1 MTELPLHNSLQKNQ
15 IDFTFYSL
23 QMKKFKLVKDKWYF
37 QSLRETKS
45 VKELD
50 DWAVEISWYAS
61 TKDKDRWWDV
71 VEPKAFASALERYMT
86 NPIVLLQHKTDKPI
100 GVVEEADIDDNW
112 LYIKAKISQN
122 TDWVVDLIKNWVLR
136 AFSIWYSVKDYE
148 TDVRE
153 LADWTYDMTNII
165 KDLELYEISVVS
177 IPMNPYALSKSIED
191 LLEVE
196 ETVEEKKEEVVES
209 EKVESSENDETAE
222 TESTEE
228 SENAEDEKKEE
239 ETTDDNWAESEK
251 SEEKEAEW
259 TNIQSEE
266 KSAEIES
273 SEKEESEEEW
283 KVVEWE
289 IVQGDEEVV
298 EDESTESESEEKAP
312 TDDEEK
318 KECSTDEEIA
328 ETVEETKA
336 DENSEISDEESNEE
350 DSEND
355 VETTSDDEV
364 VDETSNNE
372 VVETK
377 SIETE
382 SQKQFD
388 FESKIAQ
395 LSKSFDEKLAEKD
408 EKIKS
413 LESKVETMTK
423 LFAESLETIDKMT
436 TAVKNTPV
444 NAGLQYKRPLKKW
457 WYYDIAS
464 IIKNL

>member
-1 MTELPLHNSLQKNQ
+1 
-15 IDFTFYSL
+15 
-23 QMKKFKLVKDKWYF
+23 MKKFKLVKDKWYF

-86 NPIVLLQHKTDKPI
+86 NPIVLLQHKADKPI
-100 GVVEEADIDDNW
+100 GVVESADIDDNW

-122 TDWVVDLIKNWVLR
+122 TDWVVDLIKNGVLR

-153 LADWTYDMTNII
+153 LADWSYDMTNII

-177 IPMNPYALSKSIED
+177 IPMNPYALSKSVED

-196 ETVEEKKEEVVES
+196 ESEE
-209 EKVESSENDETAE
+209 ESSEDSESENVEEAE

-228 SENAEDEKKEE
+228 SENEEAEKNDDE
-239 ETTDDNWAESEK
+239 TPVDTD
-251 SEEKEAEW
+251 EEKNSESSESDEW

-273 SEKEESEEEW
+273 EATEESEEEW
-283 KVVEWE
+283 KVIEWE
-289 IVQGDEEVV
+289 IEQGEEEVV
-298 EDESTESESEEKAP
+298 EEESIEQKS
-312 TDDEEK
+312 
-318 KECSTDEEIA
+318 EEIA
-328 ETVEETKA
+328 QSEDEWAKDEQNEA
-336 DENSEISDEESNEE
+336 DENSEIDEESVEE
-350 DSEND
+350 DSENA
-355 VETTSDDEV
+355 VETQADDEV

-423 LFAESLETIDKMT
+423 LFAESLETIDEMT

>member
-1 MTELPLHNSLQKNQ
+1 
-15 IDFTFYSL
+15 
-23 QMKKFKLVKDKWYF
+23 MKKFKLVKEKWYF

-86 NPIVLLQHKTDKPI
+86 NPIVLLQHKADKPI
-100 GVVEEADIDDNW
+100 WIVEKADIDDNW
-112 LYIKAKISQN
+112 LWIKAKISQN

-136 AFSIWYSVKDYE
+136 AFSIWYSIKDYE

-177 IPMNPYALSKSIED
+177 IPMNPYALSKSVQD
-191 LLEVE
+191 MFEVE
-196 ETVEEKKEEVVES
+196 ENEENSDSNAVDWPLWTHFEPEDDEVEESETESEEKVEENEEEKSVDDWNESDQNEEEVVEWDNVQDEENSDENETVEEHPNEEVETKEMNEEENENVEHSNVVDLWAEENEAEMHVES
-209 EKVESSENDETAE
+209 ENNENKTDSDDESVNNEADEQSEIIDEESVEED
-222 TESTEE
+222 
-228 SENAEDEKKEE
+228 SENAV
-239 ETTDDNWAESEK
+239 ETQAN
-251 SEEKEAEW
+251 
-259 TNIQSEE
+259 
-266 KSAEIES
+266 
-273 SEKEESEEEW
+273 
-283 KVVEWE
+283 
-289 IVQGDEEVV
+289 DEEVV
-298 EDESTESESEEKAP
+298 ETHNDE
-312 TDDEEK
+312 
-318 KECSTDEEIA
+318 I
-328 ETVEETKA
+328 
-336 DENSEISDEESNEE
+336 
-350 DSEND
+350 
-355 VETTSDDEV
+355 
-364 VDETSNNE
+364 
-372 VVETK
+372 VETK

-388 FESKIAQ
+388 FKSEFAQ

-423 LFAESLETIDKMT
+423 LFAESVETIDRMA

-444 NAGLQYKRPLKKW
+444 NSGLQYKRPLKKW
-457 WYYDIAS
+457 WYYDVAS
-464 IIKNL
+464 IIKSL

>member
-1 MTELPLHNSLQKNQ
+1 
-15 IDFTFYSL
+15 
-23 QMKKFKLVKDKWYF
+23 MKKFKLVKDKWYF

-86 NPIVLLQHKTDKPI
+86 NPIVLLQHKADKPI
-100 GVVEEADIDDNW
+100 GVVESADIDDNW

-122 TDWVVDLIKNWVLR
+122 TDWVVDLIKNGVLR

-153 LADWTYDMTNII
+153 LADWSYDMTNII

-177 IPMNPYALSKSIED
+177 IPMNPYALSKSVED

-196 ETVEEKKEEVVES
+196 ESEEESSKENVVDLWAEENEAEMHIESESKEESDDEVQES
-209 EKVESSENDETAE
+209 EKNDD
-222 TESTEE
+222 
-228 SENAEDEKKEE
+228 ENAVVIEDENQE
-239 ETTDDNWAESEK
+239 
-251 SEEKEAEW
+251 SEEKSDEW

-266 KSAEIES
+266 KNAEIES
-273 SEKEESEEEW
+273 EAKEESEEEW
-283 KVVEWE
+283 KVIEWE
-289 IVQGDEEVV
+289 IEQGEEEIV
-298 EDESTESESEEKAP
+298 EEESIEQKS
-312 TDDEEK
+312 
-318 KECSTDEEIA
+318 EEIA
-328 ETVEETKA
+328 QSEDEWAKDEQNEA
-336 DENSEISDEESNEE
+336 DENSEIDEESVEE
-350 DSEND
+350 DSENAD
-355 VETTSDDEV
+355 ETPADEDQVVETHDE
-364 VDETSNNE
+364 EI
-372 VVETK
+372 VETK

-388 FESKIAQ
+388 FDSKIAQ

-423 LFAESLETIDKMT
+423 LFAESLETIDEMT

>member
-1 MTELPLHNSLQKNQ
+1 
-15 IDFTFYSL
+15 
-23 QMKKFKLVKDKWYF
+23 MKKFKLVKDKWYF

-86 NPIVLLQHKTDKPI
+86 NPIVLLQHKAEKPI
-100 GVVEEADIDDNW
+100 GIVEEADIDDNW

-122 TDWVVDLIKNWVLR
+122 TDWVVDLIKNGVLR
-136 AFSIWYSVKDYE
+136 AFSIWYTVKDYE

-177 IPMNPYALSKSIED
+177 IPMNPYALSKSVED

-196 ETVEEKKEEVVES
+196 ESEE
-209 EKVESSENDETAE
+209 ESSEDSESENVEEAE

-228 SENAEDEKKEE
+228 SENAEEEKNDEENA
-239 ETTDDNWAESEK
+239 DDIVEWNQE
-251 SEEKEAEW
+251 SEEKSDEW

-283 KVVEWE
+283 KVIEWE
-289 IVQGDEEVV
+289 IEQGEEEIVEEESIEQKSEKIAQS
-298 EDESTESESEEKAP
+298 EDEWAKDEQNES
-312 TDDEEK
+312 
-318 KECSTDEEIA
+318 
-328 ETVEETKA
+328 
-336 DENSEISDEESNEE
+336 DENSEIDEESVEE
-350 DSEND
+350 DSENAD
-355 VETTSDDEV
+355 ETPADEDQVVETHDE
-364 VDETSNNE
+364 EI
-372 VVETK
+372 VETK

-388 FESKIAQ
+388 FDSKIAQ

-423 LFAESLETIDKMT
+423 LFAESLETIDSMT

>member
-1 MTELPLHNSLQKNQ
+1 
-15 IDFTFYSL
+15 
-23 QMKKFKLVKDKWYF
+23 MKKFKLVKDKWYF

-86 NPIVLLQHKTDKPI
+86 NPIVLLQHKAEKPI
-100 GVVEEADIDDNW
+100 GIVEEANIDDNW

-196 ETVEEKKEEVVES
+196 ESVEEKKEEVVES
-209 EKVESSENDETAE
+209 EEVESSENDETAE
-222 TESTEE
+222 SESTEE
-228 SENAEDEKKEE
+228 SENTEDEKKED
-239 ETTDDNWAESEK
+239 ETTDDNWAESEN
-251 SEEKEAEW
+251 SEEKESEW
-259 TNIQSEE
+259 TNIQPEE

-273 SEKEESEEEW
+273 SKKEESEEEW

-298 EDESTESESEEKAP
+298 EDESIEQKS
-312 TDDEEK
+312 
-318 KECSTDEEIA
+318 EEIA
-328 ETVEETKA
+328 QSEDEWAKNEQNEA
-336 DENSEISDEESNEE
+336 DENSEIDEESVEE
-350 DSEND
+350 DSENAD
-355 VETTSDDEV
+355 ETPADEDQVVETHDE
-364 VDETSNNE
+364 EI
-372 VVETK
+372 VETK